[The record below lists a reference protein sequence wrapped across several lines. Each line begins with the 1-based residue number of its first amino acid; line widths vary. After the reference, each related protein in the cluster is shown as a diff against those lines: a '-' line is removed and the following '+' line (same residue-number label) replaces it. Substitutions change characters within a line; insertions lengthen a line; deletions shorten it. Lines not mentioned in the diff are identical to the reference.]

1 MRRRDLDPIEPGLG
15 RQRRDPRVPVHDRL
29 DLLPGQRPRLDVEA
43 EARDRGRRE
52 GGLARRTGDL
62 LPTAVKELDEQ
73 TRAVPLNG
81 LGDAREAGER
91 FLPVAGERVRRRAG
105 PDGSTAVGLE
115 DDQPRAAASAS
126 LVVGDEVLG
135 RKVLVDERRLVG
147 RRDDPVLKLDRAD
160 A

>member
-1 MRRRDLDPIEPGLG
+1 MRRRDLDPIEPGLCH
-15 RQRRDPRVPVHDRL
+15 QRRDPRVAVHDRV
-29 DLLPGQRPRLDVEA
+29 DLLLGQRPRLDVEA

-52 GGLARRTGDL
+52 GRLARRTGDL
-62 LPTAVKELDEQ
+62 LPTAVKELHEK
-73 TRAVPLNG
+73 TRAVPVNG
-81 LGDAREAGER
+81 LGDAREPGNDL
-91 FLPVAGERVRRRAG
+91 LPVAGERVRGEEARRMHG
-105 PDGSTAVGLE
+105 RGLE